1 MDHIDQMDRS
11 TERIRVLVADDHP
24 VFRRGMR
31 AILGAEPDT
40 ELVGEA
46 TDGEEAV
53 ARALELC
60 PDVIVMDLNM
70 PKVTGIEATHQILEA
85 SPNTAIL
92 MLTMFEDDKSIF
104 AAMRAGAHGYVLKG
118 ADGAETLRAI
128 HAVANGE
135 AIFSPTITQRLT
147 GYFAAPGGEPKT
159 SSVQAFQSLTE
170 REHEILTLMAEGYTN
185 TAIASRLYLSP
196 KTVRNYV
203 SSIFTKLEVSDRS
216 QAIVQARKAGLGTK
230 GGSP

>member
-1 MDHIDQMDRS
+1 MDELARS
-11 TERIRVLVADDHP
+11 GQRIRVLVADDHP

-53 ARALELC
+53 ALTLKLR
-60 PDVIVMDLNM
+60 PDVVLMDLNM
-70 PKVTGIEATHQILEA
+70 PNVSGIEATRRILEEN
-85 SPNTAIL
+85 PETAVL

-128 HAVANGE
+128 HAAASGE
-135 AIFSPTITQRLT
+135 AIFSPTITRRLT
-147 GYFAAPGGEPKT
+147 EYFATPGGDQI
-159 SSVQAFQSLTE
+159 SSMEQAFPNLTE
-170 REHEILTLMAEGYTN
+170 REREILALMAEGYTN
-185 TAIASRLYLSP
+185 NAIASRLYLSP

-203 SSIFTKLEVSDRS
+203 SSIFTKLQVSDRS
-216 QAIVQARKAGLGTK
+216 QAIIHAREAGLGTN
-230 GGSP
+230 GR

>member
-1 MDHIDQMDRS
+1 MESS
-11 TERIRVLVADDHP
+11 TRAIRVLVADDHP

-31 AILGAEPDT
+31 AILGAEPEI

-53 ARALELC
+53 ARALELR
-60 PDVIVMDLNM
+60 PDVVLMDLNM
-70 PKVTGIEATHQILEA
+70 PGVTGIEATRRVLEA
-85 SPNTAIL
+85 SPGIGIL

-135 AIFSPTITQRLT
+135 AIFSPEITRRLT
-147 GYFAAPGGEPKT
+147 GYFAAPDGDPRT
-159 SSVQAFQSLTE
+159 AATQAFPNLTE
-170 REHEILTLMAEGYTN
+170 REHEILSLMAGGYTN

-203 SSIFTKLEVSDRS
+203 SNIFTKLQVSDRP
-216 QAIVQARKAGLGTK
+216 QAIVRAREAGLGEE
-230 GGSP
+230 GR

>member
-1 MDHIDQMDRS
+1 MDQPNN
-11 TERIRVLVADDHP
+11 RIRVLVADDHP

-46 TDGEEAV
+46 MDGEEAV
-53 ARALELC
+53 ELALELS
-60 PDVIVMDLNM
+60 PHVILMDLNM
-70 PKVTGIEATHQILEA
+70 PKVTGIEATRRILEV

-128 HAVANGE
+128 HAVASGE
-135 AIFSPTITQRLT
+135 AIFSPTITRRLT
-147 GYFAAPGGEPKT
+147 GYFATPERDSKAT
-159 SSVQAFQSLTE
+159 SVEVFANLTE
-170 REHEILTLMAEGYTN
+170 REHEILSLIAEGYTN
-185 TAIASRLYLSP
+185 NAIASRLYLSP

-203 SSIFTKLEVSDRS
+203 SSIFTKLQVADRP
-216 QAIVQARKAGLGTK
+216 QAIIRAREAGLGYEQA
-230 GGSP
+230 